1 MTSKTTLNMNE
12 IHTMSEDKLV
22 HLMFK
27 IKEGNGPESDLEM
40 VKEQIRNRKESRIK
54 YSSITKVLYG
64 RAYVMIVA
72 GTNEAHIAVKNDE
85 SRAFVEANRTII
97 LKTSFEGRQP
107 NNTWMIEK
115 ALEAL
120 QKRV

>member
-1 MTSKTTLNMNE
+1 MTSKTTINMNE
-12 IHTMSEDKLV
+12 IHTMSEDELV
-22 HLMFK
+22 LLMFK

-40 VKEQIRNRKESRIK
+40 VKEQIRNRKKSRIK

-97 LKTSFEGRQP
+97 LKTSFEGGQP
-107 NNTWMIEK
+107 NTTWMIEK